1 MKRFI
6 LLAFGVL
13 ALAFFELSGGAN
25 FDPAETR
32 QASLEIRQQLEAER
46 HHSAQSRIAALPRVT
61 GPAPLSADQIVQA
74 EGVGSTKLNLASFQ
88 SADSPEAS
96 SLPMITSEAVEDP
109 APLSEDKSPADL
121 SLTAPAI
128 IEVAPTTS
136 VKRET
141 SGISFAGLS
150 ASASSSN
157 VTLPDNLRIISGSRV
172 NLRAGPGTG
181 FEVLDQLNADTRV
194 EILEDAG
201 NGWVQLRPVDG
212 GQTGWIAD
220 FLLADG

>member
-6 LLAFGVL
+6 LLAFGFL
-13 ALAFFELSGGAN
+13 ALAFFVLSGGAD

-32 QASLEIRQQLEAER
+32 QASLEVRQQLEAAR
-46 HHSAQSRIAALPRVT
+46 HDDAQMRVAALPKVT
-61 GPAPLSADQIVQA
+61 GPAPLTADQIVKE
-74 EGVGSTKLNLASFQ
+74 EGVGGTKLNLASYKS
-88 SADSPEAS
+88 SASPDSS
-96 SLPMITSEAVEDP
+96 SLPTINSEVVEDA
-109 APLSEDKSPADL
+109 APLPDDAAPADL
-121 SLTAPAI
+121 SLTAPAV
-128 IEVAPTTS
+128 IEVAQTTS
-136 VKRET
+136 VKQEN

-157 VTLPDNLRIISGSRV
+157 VTLPDNVRVISGSRV

-181 FEVLDQLNADTRV
+181 FDVLDQLNADTRV

-212 GQTGWIAD
+212 GPTGWIAD